1 MAGKGRAAADWL
13 ERTLAGPALVQALA
27 AAARLGIFDLVRDQP
42 RSALLLA
49 STAGVHPEG
58 LARLLRALAA
68 AGVLAPTGDGRFG
81 PTPVSDLLCRDARGP
96 HRERLLALANL
107 EWEGWAGLLQAVET
121 GRPARALPGPGEE
134 LPPAAAADALRRAPG
149 GAAPAIVFGSEG
161 ARAWLAAAIPA
172 ATGAAGPPACAAG
185 SGLSA
190 RDDAGVLAEL
200 AAVHAALPPGGRVLL
215 VEPVLPE
222 DPAADPWLAL
232 RDLQRLAFGAG
243 RYRTAGE
250 WQRLLERAGL
260 RYDGL
265 LPVRGAGSWAVLAA
279 SRGLV

>member
-1 MAGKGRAAADWL
+1 MGGRARTAAGWL
-13 ERTLAGPALVQALA
+13 ELTLAGPALVQALA

-49 STAGVHPEG
+49 STAGVHPQG

-107 EWEGWAGLLQAVET
+107 EWDVWAGLLQAVET
-121 GRPARALPGPGEE
+121 GRPARVQTGADEE
-134 LPPAAAADALRRAPG
+134 LPPGAAADALRRAPG
-149 GAAPAIVFGSEG
+149 GAAPAMVFGGERF
-161 ARAWLAAAIPA
+161 RAWLAAEQVP
-172 ATGAAGPPACAAG
+172 GPGAGPPACAVG
-185 SGLSA
+185 GGLSA
-190 RDDAGVLAEL
+190 RDDAGALAEL

-215 VEPVLPE
+215 VEPVLSA
-222 DPAADPWLAL
+222 DPAAGLDLAL
-232 RDLQRLAFGAG
+232 RDLRRLALGAG
-243 RYRTAGE
+243 RYRTAEE

-260 RYDGL
+260 RFEEL
-265 LPVRGAGSWAVLAA
+265 QPVRGAGGWAVLTA

>member
-1 MAGKGRAAADWL
+1 VGGRARTAAGWL
-13 ERTLAGPALVQALA
+13 ELTLAGPALVQALA

-58 LARLLRALAA
+58 LTRLLRALAA

-121 GRPARALPGPGEE
+121 GRPARAQPGADEDIPPG
-134 LPPAAAADALRRAPG
+134 AAAGVLRRALG
-149 GAAPAIVFGSEG
+149 GAAPATVFGGERF
-161 ARAWLAAAIPA
+161 RAWLAAAIPA

-185 SGLSA
+185 GGLSA
-190 RDDAGVLAEL
+190 RDDAGALAEL

-215 VEPVLPE
+215 VEPVLSA
-222 DPAADPWLAL
+222 DPAASLDLAL
-232 RDLQRLAFGAG
+232 RDLRRLALGAG
-243 RYRTAGE
+243 RYRTAEE

-260 RYDGL
+260 RLEGMQ
-265 LPVRGAGSWAVLAA
+265 PVRGAGGWAVLTA